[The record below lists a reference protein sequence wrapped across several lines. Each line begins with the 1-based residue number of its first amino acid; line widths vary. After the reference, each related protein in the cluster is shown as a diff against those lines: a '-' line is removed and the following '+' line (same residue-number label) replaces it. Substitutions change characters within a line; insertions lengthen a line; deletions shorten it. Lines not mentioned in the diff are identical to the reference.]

1 MNTVITAREVIE
13 RLERKKLQ
21 KTFVLKAKY
30 RASEGE
36 VTTVPDVERYKQ
48 QVTYKSRPNL
58 GR

>member
-21 KTFVLKAKY
+21 KTFVLKTKY

-36 VTTVPDVERYKQ
+36 VTTVPDVERYKLNI
-48 QVTYKSRPNL
+48 SPRPHP

>member
-21 KTFVLKAKY
+21 KTFVLKTKY

-36 VTTVPDVERYKQ
+36 VTTVPDVERYKLNSK
-48 QVTYKSRPNL
+48 YRPNP